1 MDAAT
6 RAQFLPVTLA
16 SESSHYHRDHDRCS
30 HYQTA
35 TRLPARDRPRVKGK
49 GATMTTHNNTPKDQ
63 YRRAPL
69 NGLIIGTIVGAV
81 WAIVFVVF
89 SKVRWFISPR
99 FAWMTFMGL
108 SFPLLGWIDGLCE
121 KNIISHRPMSAQRR
135 ETKILYAATL
145 SMIGIATAA
154 IFFFDFFQ
162 DSQSLGSHLD
172 TAPKIGVLILYLLAL
187 IPFPYGGWALGTV
200 RMNNSKN
207 CRRSFVSMTLMS
219 VIILLLC
226 VICWFA
232 IMEVLWLWIWIIF

>member
-1 MDAAT
+1 
-6 RAQFLPVTLA
+6 
-16 SESSHYHRDHDRCS
+16 
-30 HYQTA
+30 
-35 TRLPARDRPRVKGK
+35 
-49 GATMTTHNNTPKDQ
+49 MTTCDNTVTEQ

-89 SKVRWFISPR
+89 SKVRWFTSPR

-154 IFFFDFFQ
+154 IFFSDFFQ
-162 DSQSLGSHLD
+162 DSQSLGAHLD
-172 TAPKIGVLILYLLAL
+172 TAPKIGALILYLLAL
-187 IPFPYGGWALGTV
+187 IPFPYGGWALVAV

-207 CRRSFVSMTLMS
+207 CRRSFLSMTLMS
-219 VIILLLC
+219 VIVLLLC

>member
-1 MDAAT
+1 
-6 RAQFLPVTLA
+6 
-16 SESSHYHRDHDRCS
+16 
-30 HYQTA
+30 
-35 TRLPARDRPRVKGK
+35 
-49 GATMTTHNNTPKDQ
+49 MTTHNNTPKDQ
-63 YRRAPL
+63 YHRAPL
-69 NGLIIGTIVGAV
+69 NGLLIGTIVGAV
-81 WAIVFVVF
+81 WAIVFVMF
-89 SKVRWFISPR
+89 SKVRWFTSPR

-154 IFFFDFFQ
+154 IFFSDFFQ
-162 DSQSLGSHLD
+162 DSQSLGAHLD
-172 TAPKIGVLILYLLAL
+172 TAQKIGALILYLLAL
-187 IPFPYGGWALGTV
+187 IPFPYGGWALVAV

-207 CRRSFVSMTLMS
+207 CRRSFLSMTLMS
-219 VIILLLC
+219 VIVLLLC

>member
-1 MDAAT
+1 
-6 RAQFLPVTLA
+6 
-16 SESSHYHRDHDRCS
+16 
-30 HYQTA
+30 
-35 TRLPARDRPRVKGK
+35 
-49 GATMTTHNNTPKDQ
+49 MTTHNNTPKDQ
-63 YRRAPL
+63 YHRAPL
-69 NGLIIGTIVGAV
+69 NGLLIGTIVGAV
-81 WAIVFVVF
+81 WAIVFVMF
-89 SKVRWFISPR
+89 SKVRWFTSPR

-162 DSQSLGSHLD
+162 DPQSLGSHLD
-172 TAPKIGVLILYLLAL
+172 TVPTIVVFILYLLAL
-187 IPFPYGGWALGTV
+187 IPFPYGGWTLGAV
-200 RMNNSKN
+200 RTNNSKN

-219 VIILLLC
+219 VIVLLLC

>member
-121 KNIISHRPMSAQRR
+121 KNIISHRPLSAQRH
-135 ETKILYAATL
+135 EIKMLYAATL

-219 VIILLLC
+219 VIVLLLC

>member
-1 MDAAT
+1 
-6 RAQFLPVTLA
+6 
-16 SESSHYHRDHDRCS
+16 
-30 HYQTA
+30 
-35 TRLPARDRPRVKGK
+35 
-49 GATMTTHNNTPKDQ
+49 MTTHDNTTDQ
-63 YRRAPL
+63 QYHRAPL

-89 SKVRWFISPR
+89 SKVRWFTSPR

-145 SMIGIATAA
+145 SMIGIATVA
-154 IFFFDFFQ
+154 IFFSDFFQ
-162 DSQSLGSHLD
+162 DSQSLGAHLD
-172 TAPKIGVLILYLLAL
+172 TAPKIGAFILYLLAL
-187 IPFPYGGWALGTV
+187 IPFPCGGWVLGAV

-219 VIILLLC
+219 VIVLLLC

>member
-1 MDAAT
+1 
-6 RAQFLPVTLA
+6 
-16 SESSHYHRDHDRCS
+16 
-30 HYQTA
+30 
-35 TRLPARDRPRVKGK
+35 
-49 GATMTTHNNTPKDQ
+49 MTTHNNTPKDQ
-63 YRRAPL
+63 YHRAPL
-69 NGLIIGTIVGAV
+69 NGLLIGTIVGAV
-81 WAIVFVVF
+81 WAIVFVMF
-89 SKVRWFISPR
+89 SKVRWFTSPR

-154 IFFFDFFQ
+154 IFFSDFFQ
-162 DSQSLGSHLD
+162 DSQSLGAHLD
-172 TAPKIGVLILYLLAL
+172 TAPKIGALILYLLAL
-187 IPFPYGGWALGTV
+187 IPFPYGGWALVAV

-219 VIILLLC
+219 VIVLLLC

-232 IMEVLWLWIWIIF
+232 IMEVLWLWIW

>member
-121 KNIISHRPMSAQRR
+121 KNIISHRPLSAQRH
-135 ETKILYAATL
+135 EIKMLYAATL

-219 VIILLLC
+219 VIVLLLC
-226 VICWFA
+226 VICWFV

>member
-1 MDAAT
+1 
-6 RAQFLPVTLA
+6 
-16 SESSHYHRDHDRCS
+16 
-30 HYQTA
+30 
-35 TRLPARDRPRVKGK
+35 
-49 GATMTTHNNTPKDQ
+49 MTTHNNTPKDQ
-63 YRRAPL
+63 YHRAPL
-69 NGLIIGTIVGAV
+69 NGLLIGTIVGAV
-81 WAIVFVVF
+81 WAIVFVMF
-89 SKVRWFISPR
+89 SKVRWFTSPR

-154 IFFFDFFQ
+154 IFFSDFFQ
-162 DSQSLGSHLD
+162 DSQSLGARLD
-172 TAPKIGVLILYLLAL
+172 TAPKIGALILYLLAL
-187 IPFPYGGWALGTV
+187 IPFPYGGWTLVAV

-219 VIILLLC
+219 VIVLLLC

>member
-121 KNIISHRPMSAQRR
+121 KNIISHRPLSAQRH
-135 ETKILYAATL
+135 EIKMLYAATL

>member
-1 MDAAT
+1 
-6 RAQFLPVTLA
+6 
-16 SESSHYHRDHDRCS
+16 
-30 HYQTA
+30 
-35 TRLPARDRPRVKGK
+35 
-49 GATMTTHNNTPKDQ
+49 MTTHNNTPKDQ
-63 YRRAPL
+63 YHRAPL

-81 WAIVFVVF
+81 WAIVFVMF
-89 SKVRWFISPR
+89 SKVRWFTSPR

-121 KNIISHRPMSAQRR
+121 KNIISHRPLSAQRH
-135 ETKILYAATL
+135 ETKMLYAATL
-145 SMIGIATAA
+145 SMTGIATAA

-162 DSQSLGSHLD
+162 DPQSLGSHLD
-172 TAPKIGVLILYLLAL
+172 TVSTIVVFILYLLAL
-187 IPFPYGGWALGTV
+187 IPFPYGGWALAAV

-219 VIILLLC
+219 VIVLLLC

>member
-1 MDAAT
+1 
-6 RAQFLPVTLA
+6 
-16 SESSHYHRDHDRCS
+16 
-30 HYQTA
+30 
-35 TRLPARDRPRVKGK
+35 
-49 GATMTTHNNTPKDQ
+49 MTTHNNTPKDQ
-63 YRRAPL
+63 YHRAPL

-121 KNIISHRPMSAQRR
+121 KNIISHRPLSAQRH
-135 ETKILYAATL
+135 EIKMLYAATL

-219 VIILLLC
+219 VIVLLLC

>member
-1 MDAAT
+1 
-6 RAQFLPVTLA
+6 
-16 SESSHYHRDHDRCS
+16 
-30 HYQTA
+30 
-35 TRLPARDRPRVKGK
+35 
-49 GATMTTHNNTPKDQ
+49 MTTHNNTPKDQ
-63 YRRAPL
+63 YHRAPL
-69 NGLIIGTIVGAV
+69 NGLLIGTIVGAV
-81 WAIVFVVF
+81 WAIVFVMF
-89 SKVRWFISPR
+89 SKVRWFTSPR

-154 IFFFDFFQ
+154 IFFSDFFQ
-162 DSQSLGSHLD
+162 DPQSLGSQLD
-172 TAPKIGVLILYLLAL
+172 TAPKIGALILYLLAL
-187 IPFPYGGWALGTV
+187 IPFPYGGWALVAV

-219 VIILLLC
+219 VIVLLLC

>member
-1 MDAAT
+1 
-6 RAQFLPVTLA
+6 
-16 SESSHYHRDHDRCS
+16 
-30 HYQTA
+30 
-35 TRLPARDRPRVKGK
+35 
-49 GATMTTHNNTPKDQ
+49 MTTHNNTPKDQ

-187 IPFPYGGWALGTV
+187 IPFPYGGWSLVAV

-219 VIILLLC
+219 VIVLLLC

>member
-89 SKVRWFISPR
+89 SKVRWFTSPR

-154 IFFFDFFQ
+154 IFFSDFFQ
-162 DSQSLGSHLD
+162 DPQSLGSQLD
-172 TAPKIGVLILYLLAL
+172 TAPKIGALILYLLAL

-219 VIILLLC
+219 VIVLLLC
-226 VICWFA
+226 VICWFV

>member
-121 KNIISHRPMSAQRR
+121 KNIISHRPLSAQRH
-135 ETKILYAATL
+135 EIKMLYAATL

-187 IPFPYGGWALGTV
+187 IPFPYGGWALVAV

-219 VIILLLC
+219 VIVLLLC
-226 VICWFA
+226 VICWFV

>member
-1 MDAAT
+1 
-6 RAQFLPVTLA
+6 
-16 SESSHYHRDHDRCS
+16 
-30 HYQTA
+30 
-35 TRLPARDRPRVKGK
+35 
-49 GATMTTHNNTPKDQ
+49 MTTHGNTTEQQ
-63 YRRAPL
+63 YHRAPVE
-69 NGLIIGTIVGAV
+69 GLAIGAITGAV
-81 WAIVFVVF
+81 WAIVFVMF
-89 SKVRWFISPR
+89 SKVRWFTSPR

-154 IFFFDFFQ
+154 IFFSDFFQ
-162 DSQSLGSHLD
+162 DPQSLGSHLD
-172 TAPKIGVLILYLLAL
+172 TVSTIVVFILYLLAL
-187 IPFPYGGWALGTV
+187 IPFPYGGWALVAV

-207 CRRSFVSMTLMS
+207 CRRSFLSMTLMS
-219 VIILLLC
+219 VIVLLLC

>member
-1 MDAAT
+1 
-6 RAQFLPVTLA
+6 
-16 SESSHYHRDHDRCS
+16 
-30 HYQTA
+30 
-35 TRLPARDRPRVKGK
+35 
-49 GATMTTHNNTPKDQ
+49 MTTHNNTTEQQ
-63 YRRAPL
+63 YHHAPL
-69 NGLIIGTIVGAV
+69 NGLIIGAITGAV

-89 SKVRWFISPR
+89 SKVRWFTSPR

-135 ETKILYAATL
+135 KTKILYAATL

-154 IFFFDFFQ
+154 IFFSDFFQ
-162 DSQSLGSHLD
+162 DSQSLGAHLD
-172 TAPKIGVLILYLLAL
+172 TAQKIGALILYLLAL
-187 IPFPYGGWALGTV
+187 IPFPYGGWALVAV

-219 VIILLLC
+219 VIVLLLC

>member
-89 SKVRWFISPR
+89 SKVRWFTSPR

-121 KNIISHRPMSAQRR
+121 KNIISHRPLSAQRH
-135 ETKILYAATL
+135 EIKMLYAATL

-219 VIILLLC
+219 VIVLLLC

>member
-1 MDAAT
+1 
-6 RAQFLPVTLA
+6 
-16 SESSHYHRDHDRCS
+16 
-30 HYQTA
+30 
-35 TRLPARDRPRVKGK
+35 
-49 GATMTTHNNTPKDQ
+49 MTTHDNTTDQ
-63 YRRAPL
+63 QYHRAPL

-81 WAIVFVVF
+81 WAIVFVMF
-89 SKVRWFISPR
+89 SKVRWFTSPR

-154 IFFFDFFQ
+154 IFFSDFFQ
-162 DSQSLGSHLD
+162 DSQSLGAHLD
-172 TAPKIGVLILYLLAL
+172 TTPKIGALILYLLAL
-187 IPFPYGGWALGTV
+187 IPFPYGGWALVAV

-219 VIILLLC
+219 VIVLLLC
-226 VICWFA
+226 FICWFA